1 MDSQPIN
8 GMPVPFRADLRKR
21 TGNVCSPGGRALGS
35 EPPPGTLAS
44 GEVVYV
50 ACGDGKKR
58 KVTGGDNA
66 RGVQRSY
73 GECR

>member
-1 MDSQPIN
+1 MQS
-8 GMPVPFRADLRKR
+8 
-21 TGNVCSPGGRALGS
+21 GGRALGS

-66 RGVQRSY
+66 KGVQRSY